1 MNTNYD
7 VIVIGAGS
15 IGQPAALYL
24 AEAGFKVLVLEPEH
38 GPGQANNKKAIG
50 GVRATHSDF
59 GKISVCLR
67 SIEIFKNWEAER
79 GDDIGWLSNGYSYP
93 AYNEKDAEIL
103 QNLMQVQHSFGLN
116 IKWLSPDEYNEV
128 VPGILMEGLLGSTF
142 SPEDGSCSPLLVT
155 SSYYAHA
162 LKAGVEYRF
171 GEKVT
176 GFELQDGK
184 IASVK
189 TNQGSYSSAL
199 VVNAAGNYARDM
211 GVLAGL
217 ELPVF
222 PDNHEAGITEP
233 VARFFEP
240 MVIDMR
246 KAPGSANFYFYQNI
260 EGQVVFCITPD
271 PAILGI
277 DNRST
282 SEFLPMCSKRML
294 HIYPRLRNLKVRRTW
309 RGQYPMTPDG
319 FPIVGIMKEVPNMV
333 QAVGMCGQGFML
345 GPGMGELI
353 TRICQDRLSADDL
366 RVLKSF
372 DPYRQ
377 FTGQEAFK

>member
-1 MNTNYD
+1 MKTNYD

-15 IGQPAALYL
+15 IGQPTALYL
-24 AEAGFKVLVLEPEH
+24 AEAGFKVLVLDPEH

-103 QNLMQVQHSFGLN
+103 QNLMKVQHSFGLN
-116 IKWLSPDEYNEV
+116 IKWLSPEEYNEV

-155 SSYYAHA
+155 SSYFSHA
-162 LKAGVEYRF
+162 LRAGVEYRF
-171 GEKVT
+171 NEKVT
-176 GFELQDGK
+176 GFELADGMVAK
-184 IASVK
+184 VK
-189 TNQGSYSSAL
+189 TNKGSYSSAWVINAGGNFARETGAL
-199 VVNAAGNYARDM
+199 V
-211 GVLAGL
+211 GL

-319 FPIVGIMKEVPNMV
+319 FPIVGIMKEAPNMV

-353 TRICQDRLSADDL
+353 TRICLNRLSADDL

>member
-1 MNTNYD
+1 MNMNYD

-15 IGQPAALYL
+15 IGQPTALYL
-24 AEAGFKVLVLEPEH
+24 AEAGFKVLVLDPEH

-93 AYNEKDAEIL
+93 AYIEKDAETL
-103 QNLMQVQHSFGLN
+103 QNLMKVQHSFGLN
-116 IKWLSPDEYNEV
+116 IKWLSPEEYNEV

-155 SSYYAHA
+155 SAYFSHA
-162 LKAGVEYRF
+162 LRAGVEYRF
-171 GEKVT
+171 NEKVT
-176 GFELQDGK
+176 GFEIVDGMVAK
-184 IASVK
+184 VK
-189 TNQGSYSSAL
+189 TNQGSYSSAW
-199 VVNAAGNYARDM
+199 VINAAGNQAREI
-211 GVLAGL
+211 GALAGL
-217 ELPVF
+217 DLPVF
-222 PDNHEAGITEP
+222 PDCHEAGITEP

-353 TRICQDRLSADDL
+353 TRICQDKLSADDL

>member
-15 IGQPAALYL
+15 IGQPTALYL
-24 AEAGFKVLVLEPEH
+24 AEAGFKVLVLDPEH

-93 AYNEKDAEIL
+93 AYNEKDAETL
-103 QNLMQVQHSFGLN
+103 QNLMKVQHSFGLN
-116 IKWLSPDEYNEV
+116 IKWLSPEEYNEV

-155 SSYYAHA
+155 SAYYSHA
-162 LKAGVEYRF
+162 LRAGVEYRF
-171 GEKVT
+171 NEKVT
-176 GFELQDGK
+176 GFELVDGMVAK
-184 IASVK
+184 VK
-189 TNQGSYSSAL
+189 TNQGSYSSAW
-199 VVNAAGNYARDM
+199 VINAAGNQAREI
-211 GVLAGL
+211 GALAGL
-217 ELPVF
+217 DLPVF
-222 PDNHEAGITEP
+222 PDCHEAGITEP

-319 FPIVGIMKEVPNMV
+319 FPIVGIMKEVQNMV

>member
-24 AEAGFKVLVLEPEH
+24 AEAGFKVLVLDPEH

-50 GVRATHSDF
+50 GIRATHSDF

-93 AYNEKDAEIL
+93 AYNEKDAETL
-103 QNLMQVQHSFGLN
+103 KNLMKVQHSFGLN
-116 IKWLSPDEYNEV
+116 IKWLSPEEYNEV

-155 SSYYAHA
+155 SSYYSHA

-171 GEKVT
+171 NEKVT
-176 GFELQDGK
+176 GFELADGMVAK
-184 IASVK
+184 VK
-189 TNQGSYSSAL
+189 TNKGSYSSAW
-199 VVNAAGNYARDM
+199 VINAAGNFARET
-211 GVLAGL
+211 GALVGLA
-217 ELPVF
+217 LPVF
-222 PDNHEAGITEP
+222 PDCHEAGITEP

-246 KAPGSANFYFYQNI
+246 KAPGSANFYFYQNV

-353 TRICQDRLSADDL
+353 TRICLNRLSADDL